1 MEKTRTQKEIFG
13 EMVELFT
20 EMGRVDLA
28 DFCKGRIEIIE
39 KKASA
44 PRKAKAETEED
55 KAIKNAIIEVLAN
68 ATERISVADIKKANE
83 TLKTL
88 NSSKVTGILNKLI
101 NAGEVISTN
110 ISTSETKKKYV
121 YELATQED

>member
-1 MEKTRTQKEIFG
+1 MEKKRTQKEIFG
-13 EMVELFT
+13 EMVGIFT
-20 EMGRVDLA
+20 EMGRTDLA
-28 DFCKGRIEIIE
+28 QFAQERIEIIE
-39 KKASA
+39 RKASA

-55 KAIKNAIIEVLAN
+55 MAIKNAILDVLAN

-101 NAGEVISTN
+101 NAGDVVSTN